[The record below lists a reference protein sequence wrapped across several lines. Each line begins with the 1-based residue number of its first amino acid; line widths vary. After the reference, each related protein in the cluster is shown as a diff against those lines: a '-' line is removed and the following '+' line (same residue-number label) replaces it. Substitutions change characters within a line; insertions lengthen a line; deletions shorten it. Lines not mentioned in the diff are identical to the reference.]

1 MITVKMKDGFE
12 IEVNPTFVKDSE
24 QLEELANKDQ
34 LSGLF
39 YSCNCLLTAENKKRL
54 YDHLRDENGI
64 VPVDDLSNAMNELI
78 TSCPAGKNSASSPN

>member
-12 IEVNPTFVKDSE
+12 IEVNPTFVK
-24 QLEELANKDQ
+24 ELANKDQ

-64 VPVDDLSNAMNELI
+64 VPVDDLSNAVNELI

>member
-34 LSGLF
+34 FSGLF

-64 VPVDDLSNAMNELI
+64 VPVDDLSNAVNELI

>member
-39 YSCNCLLTAENKKRL
+39 YSCNCLPVSYTHLTL
-54 YDHLRDENGI
+54 PTTPY
-64 VPVDDLSNAMNELI
+64 V
-78 TSCPAGKNSASSPN
+78 